1 MFHFAAKPDREQT
14 GGMSTSFTERELK
27 FDVEPGFVVP
37 DIGATLPMVA
47 RTESR
52 TEHLRSEYFDTSDHA
67 LLRARM
73 TLRRRTGTVDAGWQL
88 KVPAGRFREE
98 VRLDDTAE
106 AVPDE
111 LRSLLTGVGRGQPLL
126 PIARVSTVRSVTALL
141 DSAGELLAEID
152 DDTVHASA
160 AGAVA
165 TVTTWREVEVELG
178 SGLAGD
184 EVELLY
190 ALGKR
195 LRRAGARPSASRSK
209 LARALDAERPRR
221 SGKHLR
227 AGDVVCA
234 YIAEQQREILS
245 GDLALRRGQD
255 DVVHHTR
262 VATRRLRST
271 LRVFGSFFDPA
282 RAQTLDEELRWYAE
296 LLGAVRDR
304 QVLRLRLLALADEL
318 DPALLLGPVRARI
331 NRELRREQAREWK
344 HLQAA
349 LSHPRYLALL
359 AEIDAWVQHP
369 PLQAEAKAPG
379 AAVEKLVLRAER
391 KVATRLK
398 TANTTRDVA
407 DLHRARKAAKRARY
421 AAEAGSP
428 VLGQKRGK
436 RHAKRY
442 RWLQDLLGEHQDSVM
457 SAEVLLRL
465 GAKAGTTPS
474 ENGFAFGVMHERE
487 LRTAQR
493 VRQQARRAA
502 ARY

>member
-1 MFHFAAKPDREQT
+1 MLE
-14 GGMSTSFTERELK
+14 SFNLLSHWIPL
-27 FDVEPGFVVP
+27 VLACIAVALGALC
-37 DIGATLPMVA
+37 IGQFF
-47 RTESR
+47 SFKK
-52 TEHLRSEYFDTSDHA
+52 SF
-67 LLRARM
+67 
-73 TLRRRTGTVDAGWQL
+73 Q
-88 KVPAGRFREE
+88 K
-98 VRLDDTAE
+98 DTALG
-106 AVPDE
+106 APSPPDLE
-111 LRSLLTGVGRGQPLL
+111 SLE
-126 PIARVSTVRSVTALL
+126 ARVAHM
-141 DSAGELLAEID
+141 A
-152 DDTVHASA
+152 
-160 AGAVA
+160 
-165 TVTTWREVEVELG
+165 VEL
-178 SGLAGD
+178 
-184 EVELLY
+184 EEMRER
-190 ALGKR
+190 LGER
-195 LRRAGARPSASRSK
+195 H
-209 LARALDAERPRR
+209 AERPAPV
-221 SGKHLR
+221 GWAQEV
-227 AGDVVCA
+227 AGVN
-234 YIAEQQREILS
+234 LN
-245 GDLALRRGQD
+245 RRG
-255 DVVHHTR
+255 
-262 VATRRLRST
+262 
-271 LRVFGSFFDPA
+271 
-282 RAQTLDEELRWYAE
+282 
-296 LLGAVRDR
+296 
-304 QVLRLRLLALADEL
+304 QVLRLRLLALTDEL

-465 GAKAGTTPS
+465 GAKAGTTPG